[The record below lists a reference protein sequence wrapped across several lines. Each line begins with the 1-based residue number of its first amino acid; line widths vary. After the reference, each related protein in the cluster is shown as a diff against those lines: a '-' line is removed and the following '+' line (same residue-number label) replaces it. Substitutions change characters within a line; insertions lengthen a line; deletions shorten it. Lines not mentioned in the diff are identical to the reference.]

1 MITFYSP
8 LYKSNVK
15 IVRTR
20 CDCDGE
26 PIYHALINGKEILFR
41 ASELEGDFG
50 ISSEQIKKYNAW
62 VEAFE
67 AVLNKKKIDICR
79 KIPTLEP

>member
-1 MITFYSP
+1 MMTFYSP

-26 PIYHALINGKEILFR
+26 PIYHVLINGKEIFFR
-41 ASELEGDFG
+41 ASELEG
-50 ISSEQIKKYNAW
+50 K
-62 VEAFE
+62 
-67 AVLNKKKIDICR
+67 AVLNKKKKKIDICR
-79 KIPTLEP
+79 KLPTLEP

>member
-1 MITFYSP
+1 MMTFYSP

-20 CDCDGE
+20 CDYDGE

-41 ASELEGDFG
+41 ASELEG
-50 ISSEQIKKYNAW
+50 
-62 VEAFE
+62 E
-67 AVLNKKKIDICR
+67 AVLNEKKKFKKCSQGVDKR
-79 KIPTLEP
+79 V

>member
-1 MITFYSP
+1 MAWHMPQNPYLKDMMTFYSP

-20 CDCDGE
+20 CDYDGE

-41 ASELEGDFG
+41 ASELEG
-50 ISSEQIKKYNAW
+50 
-62 VEAFE
+62 E
-67 AVLNKKKIDICR
+67 AVLNEKKI
-79 KIPTLEP
+79 